1 MMANTGHP
9 GISANP
15 HRSSDIIMGIA
26 VEIQSATSGPAIGSF
41 RGAGRSLTELNVSY
55 ATAVLGE
62 PDALLFLLPGGR
74 PGRLRASRAD
84 IQAGGRPRRRP
95 RPRASLSRLRIAS
108 SICSR
113 SWRSSASILVTS
125 MASPSM
131 GRCLVCSCSESG
143 TIDNSR
149 VPLGMFYPRAAI
161 NSTII
166 CSEIRT
172 WSHSNGTKTL
182 EYALR
187 NRQG

>member
-1 MMANTGHP
+1 MMVNTGDP

-15 HRSSDIIMGIA
+15 HRSSNHNYVYSCGNP
-26 VEIQSATSGPAIGSF
+26 ERYQRTAIGSF

-74 PGRLRASRAD
+74 PGRLVASRAD

-113 SWRSSASILVTS
+113 SWRSSASILV
-125 MASPSM
+125 
-131 GRCLVCSCSESG
+131 
-143 TIDNSR
+143 
-149 VPLGMFYPRAAI
+149 
-161 NSTII
+161 
-166 CSEIRT
+166 
-172 WSHSNGTKTL
+172 
-182 EYALR
+182 
-187 NRQG
+187 